1 MQKVTLIIRKN
12 QNNVTVSEIAKIK
25 RNIRKQF
32 AEKVRFTTLA
42 NNAAD
47 NVINKFTGDVDMQ
60 GAFIVIETSDV
71 NYTFSADVYYATPDV
86 RNHVGDFSISWKS

>member
-12 QNNVTVSEIAKIK
+12 QNNVTASEIAKIK

-32 AEKVRFTTLA
+32 AEKVRFTTIA
-42 NNAAD
+42 NNQAD
-47 NVINKFTGDVDMQ
+47 NVINKFTGDVDVK
-60 GAFIVIETSDV
+60 GAYIVIETSDV

-86 RNHVGDFSISWKS
+86 RNYVHDFSISWKA